1 MCATVRHSHC
11 SIHSVRG
18 PITCRNVADL
28 LPFDSYNKSEVV
40 NESGVNEM
48 HGMNGLNACL
58 HQLERKCETKDGK
71 GPPCYLRDMARG
83 LTNADP

>member
-1 MCATVRHSHC
+1 MCATIRNSHC

-28 LPFDSYNKSEVV
+28 LQIDGFNKSEVV

-48 HGMNGLNACL
+48 HEMDHLNACL
-58 HQLERKCETKDGK
+58 PAYIGWDENVRLKEEKVHLAT
-71 GPPCYLRDMARG
+71 
-83 LTNADP
+83 

>member
-28 LPFDSYNKSEVV
+28 LQFDGCNKSEVV

-48 HGMNGLNACL
+48 HEMDRLNACL
-58 HQLERKCETKDGK
+58 PAYISWDGNVRLK
-71 GPPCYLRDMARG
+71 VEKVHLAI
-83 LTNADP
+83 